1 MMKTVLMS
9 AIALGAM
16 AVTASAADMPA
27 RGPAVAPAPYVAPVF
42 TWTGFYVGVNA
53 GAAWHGHDNCPGLYN
68 YSSAIIGSRVT
79 AFAPACTSDDTSFTG
94 GVQAGFN
101 WQMGAVVF
109 GLEGDVN
116 WVGNDSRRGYGS
128 YAFAPV
134 SSTNYYYTLDGQA
147 QSNLLAGIRGRLGWS
162 FDRALLYVTGGAAF
176 RNSGSNDTIYAYD
189 SATGGV
195 LKATYGGNTD
205 RSNVGWSLG
214 GGLEWAFTNNV
225 SLRVEYLH
233 SQFNRNNGLY
243 TNTYTVTTTPPLDF
257 TKYAFRNDSSRD
269 SVDVVRFGINYR
281 FGGPVAP
288 APVLARY

>member
-16 AVTASAADMPA
+16 AVAASAADMPA

-42 TWTGFYVGVNA
+42 TWTGFYLGVNA
-53 GAAWHGHDNCPGLYN
+53 GAAWHGNDNCPGFYD
-68 YSSAIIGSRVT
+68 YSAGVIGPRVRD
-79 AFAPACTSDDTSFTG
+79 FAPSCNSDDTAFTG
-94 GVQAGFN
+94 GFQGGFN

-116 WVGNDSRRGYGS
+116 WIGNDSKRGYVN
-128 YAFAPV
+128 YAYKLNKTDYLY
-134 SSTNYYYTLDGQA
+134 SLDGSQ
-147 QSNLLAGIRGRLGWS
+147 QSNMLGSIRGRLGWS

-176 RNSGSNDTIYAYD
+176 RNAGSNDAVNVYD
-189 SATGGV
+189 KS
-195 LKATYGGNTD
+195 GNLLQTFGANSD

-225 SLRVEYLH
+225 SLKIEYLH
-233 SQFNRNNGLY
+233 SQFNRDNGIYLSKDDPCH
-243 TNTYTVTTTPPLDF
+243 V
-257 TKYAFRNDSSRD
+257 FRNDSGRD
-269 SVDVVRFGINYR
+269 SVDVMRFGINYR
-281 FGGPVAP
+281 FTSPAP

>member
-16 AVTASAADMPA
+16 AVAASAADMPA
-27 RGPAVAPAPYVAPVF
+27 RGSAVAPAPYVAPVF
-42 TWTGFYVGVNA
+42 TWTGFYLGVNA
-53 GAAWHGHDNCPGLYN
+53 GAAWHGLDNCP
-68 YSSAIIGSRVT
+68 T
-79 AFAPACTSDDTSFTG
+79 AHTFDGTLVGPVITGYAPACTSDDTSFTG

-116 WVGNDSRRGYGS
+116 WVGNDSRHGYAAYKYKPFS
-128 YAFAPV
+128 AD
-134 SSTNYYYTLDGQA
+134 YYYTLDGNP
-147 QSNLLAGIRGRLGWS
+147 QSNLLAGMRGRLGWS
-162 FDRALLYVTGGAAF
+162 FDRALLYITGGAAF
-176 RNSGSNDTIYAYD
+176 RNSGSNDVVYAY
-189 SATGGV
+189 SAASGGT
-195 LKATYGGNTD
+195 LLATYTGNTD

-233 SQFNRNNGLY
+233 SQFNRNNGIY
-243 TNTYTVTTTPPLDF
+243 TTPQTTPATDYY
-257 TKYAFRNDSSRD
+257 KVAFRNDSSRD
-269 SVDVVRFGINYR
+269 SIDVVRFGVNYR
-281 FGGPVAP
+281 FSGPAAP

>member
-42 TWTGFYVGVNA
+42 TWTGFYLGVNA
-53 GAAWHGHDNCPGLYN
+53 GAAWHGNDNCPGFYN
-68 YSSAIIGSRVT
+68 YSGGVITTRVS
-79 AFAPACTSDDTSFTG
+79 AFAPSCNSDDTAFTG
-94 GVQAGFN
+94 GFQGGFN

-116 WVGNDSRRGYGS
+116 WIGNDSKRGFVNYG
-128 YAFAPV
+128 
-134 SSTNYYYTLDGQA
+134 YTFNSKDYLYSLDGSQ
-147 QSNLLAGIRGRLGWS
+147 QSNMLGSIRGRLGWS
-162 FDRALLYVTGGAAF
+162 FDRAMLYVTGGAAF
-176 RNSGSNDTIYAYD
+176 RNAGSNDVIYAYD
-189 SATGGV
+189 KSSGA
-195 LKATYGGNTD
+195 LLATYSANSD

-225 SLRVEYLH
+225 SMKIEYLH
-233 SQFNRNNGLY
+233 SQFNRDNGVYLTPTS
-243 TNTYTVTTTPPLDF
+243 TNRENL
-257 TKYAFRNDSSRD
+257 YAFRNDSGRD
-269 SVDVVRFGINYR
+269 SVDVMRFGINYR
-281 FGGPVAP
+281 FTSPAP

>member
-1 MMKTVLMS
+1 MMKTVLTS
-9 AIALGAM
+9 AIALVAM

-53 GAAWHGHDNCPGLYN
+53 GAAWHGRDNCPAAYGYDGT
-68 YSSAIIGSRVT
+68 IVGSLRT
-79 AFAPACTSDDTSFTG
+79 DFIPACTSDDTSFTG

-101 WQMGAVVF
+101 WQMGAAVF

-116 WVGNDSRRGYGS
+116 WVGNDSRHGFNTYS
-128 YAFAPV
+128 FKPV
-134 SSTNYYYTLDGQA
+134 STAYNYTLDGNP

-162 FDRALLYVTGGAAF
+162 FDRALLYMTGGAAF
-176 RNSGSNDTIYAYD
+176 RNSGSNDVIYAYD
-189 SATGGV
+189 KSSGV
-195 LKATYGGNTD
+195 LLATYGGNTD
-205 RSNVGWSLG
+205 RSNIGWSLG

-233 SQFNRNNGLY
+233 SQFTRNNGIY
-243 TNTYTVTTTPPLDF
+243 TTPQTTSPVTDYY
-257 TKYAFRNDSSRD
+257 KVAFRNDSSRD
-269 SVDVVRFGINYR
+269 SIDVVRFGVNYR
-281 FGGPVAP
+281 FGNPAP